1 MESIKCSCGNEV
13 AIKRDEIYSE
23 ATGSNIHR
31 VIIAC
36 DHCGAA
42 GASID
47 KDEEKAYNS
56 AMNAFHSSESAYINT
71 SPFKSETV
79 ISREKIE
86 F

>member
-1 MESIKCSCGNEV
+1 MESIKCSCGNEIT
-13 AIKRDEIYSE
+13 IKKDKIYSE
-23 ATGSNIHR
+23 AAGEDVYR
-31 VIIAC
+31 VMVLC

-71 SPFKSETV
+71 SPVKSETV